1 MFLYYLSNTV
11 QIIIS
16 QRKTKIKTRVY
27 TRIFILVL
35 LLCHVL

>member
-16 QRKTKIKTRVY
+16 QRSTKIKTRVY

-35 LLCHVL
+35 PLCHVL